1 MSAQSAKK
9 PTGTARPGKTP
20 MGCPVDHGGIDPRK
34 VPAPEAP
41 DGGTSPHEGSPC
53 GLTLYQIHNQAPEFR
68 PARSQR
74 EWMDE
79 TPDRFAYRCLPLS
92 IANATGWEL
101 VLDAGFRAY
110 WNGGNL
116 IDDIRLEPLDGSDPA
131 QMGRYAGSHFGSGIL
146 TFHTGYI
153 MRTSPGWGMWARGAP
168 NTLKD
173 GIAPLDG
180 LIETDWLPFP
190 FTMNWAFTR
199 PGMVEFQK
207 GEVFCFVTPT
217 PHHGLEAVQPNIVPL
232 TMNQPLQADYEGWS
246 QARNA
251 FNAGLAKGD
260 PETVKQGWQRT
271 YMHGQTLDGD
281 KVPLKH
287 ATKRRMK
294 APQGL

>member
-9 PTGTARPGKTP
+9 AEQPDVT
-20 MGCPVDHGGIDPRK
+20 GCPVDHQAVPLTEM
-34 VPAPEAP
+34 PAPVAA
-41 DGGTSPHEGSPC
+41 DGQPSPC
-53 GLTLYQIHNQAPEFR
+53 NLTLYQIHSQAPQIR

-74 EWMDE
+74 NWMDE

-110 WNGGNL
+110 WNGGNQ
-116 IDDIRLEPLDGSDPA
+116 IGDIRLEPTEGDELGHF
-131 QMGRYAGSHFGSGIL
+131 AGSHFGSGIL

-168 NTLKD
+168 NTVKD

-217 PHHGLEAVQPNIVPL
+217 LHHSLETIQPNIVPL
-232 TMNQPLQADYEGWS
+232 TMNQPLQADYENWS
-246 QARNA
+246 QARND

-271 YMHGQTLDGD
+271 YMHGQTLDGE

-294 APQGL
+294 TPKGLSV